1 MMYRLKKKEKQQ
13 REEQW
18 RWFNQILGDNKT
30 KLGTYQAEL
39 FESSRR
45 IRELQQ
51 TLEQNEASQQQT
63 GFLHEELQYY
73 IALETDVREKEKALR
88 LREKQLLSESSLK
101 AVMLLNQ
108 MKSAPAYLPVK
119 TPKSGRRYISR
130 LSHQSKIPHPKKD
143 GNRRKRCLCTH
154 IDSLIRGNVR
164 IALWV

>member
-119 TPKSGRRYISR
+119 TPEEWQALY
-130 LSHQSKIPHPKKD
+130 LPAQSPKQNSASK
-143 GNRRKRCLCTH
+143 KR
-154 IDSLIRGNVR
+154 
-164 IALWV
+164 WEP

>member
-1 MMYRLKKKEKQQ
+1 MLPFHYLRATGIAFHYRLKKKEKQQ

-119 TPKSGRRYISR
+119 TPEEWQALY
-130 LSHQSKIPHPKKD
+130 LPAQSPKQNSASK
-143 GNRRKRCLCTH
+143 KR
-154 IDSLIRGNVR
+154 
-164 IALWV
+164 WEP